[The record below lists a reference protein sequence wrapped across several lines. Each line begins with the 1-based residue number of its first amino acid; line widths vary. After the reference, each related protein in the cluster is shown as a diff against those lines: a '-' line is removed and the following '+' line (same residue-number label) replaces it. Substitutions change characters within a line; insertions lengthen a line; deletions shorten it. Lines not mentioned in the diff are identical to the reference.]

1 MSSWSGPYAKAC
13 ARLAASG
20 FQLHWQSAPV
30 GKCVKESG
38 RTKPNSLCAM
48 WVNALAKPDALL
60 LRGVGLAE
68 HKQLQ
73 VMLAELREAA

>member
-30 GKCVKESG
+30 GKCVKERR
-38 RTKPNSLCAM
+38 RTNRIHCPAM
-48 WVNALAKPDALL
+48 WVNALAKADALL
-60 LRGVGLAE
+60 LRGVCLAE